1 MKSAAEKA
9 DNQRE
14 MTEERTENT
23 PLPGGISSFF
33 CMVLEWKSE
42 NSVEN
47 CEVFVGL
54 SVKKCYFHV

>member
-1 MKSAAEKA
+1 MKRKHNRFWAWGVKSAAEKA

-33 CMVLEWKSE
+33 YGFRMEK
-42 NSVEN
+42 
-47 CEVFVGL
+47 
-54 SVKKCYFHV
+54 

>member
-33 CMVLEWKSE
+33 YGFRMEK
-42 NSVEN
+42 
-47 CEVFVGL
+47 
-54 SVKKCYFHV
+54 